1 MEHLFGSK
9 REWYRA
15 GMNIGTVPPAAERP
29 TYTAAEAARYARTSS
44 VTARRWL
51 EGYDYKTVRGR
62 RHSAPL
68 TNHPAGE
75 RYLTFYDLV
84 EVAAIAAAKNAG
96 VKLPRIRSAIEYAQE
111 RFRAA
116 RPLLLERFLTDGRD
130 LYLRELEPRAG
141 ALHVNASQAG
151 QIAFPYIAEVLR
163 HLDYEGEHPVR
174 WWPVGQ
180 DRPILVDP
188 KVGFGQP
195 LIYPSGVRT
204 ETVVDRFLAGER
216 MEAIGEEFGLT
227 RELIEEALRFE
238 NRLGLIPA

>member
-1 MEHLFGSK
+1 MEHLFTP
-9 REWYRA
+9 EAAWYRA
-15 GMNIGTVPPAAERP
+15 DMSIGTLPPAPERP
-29 TYTAAEAARYARTSS
+29 AYTAAEAARYARTSP

-51 EGYDYKTVRGR
+51 EGYTYRTVRGAR
-62 RHSAPL
+62 RSTPV
-68 TNHPAGE
+68 TSHPAGE
-75 RYLTFYDLV
+75 RFLTFYDLV

-111 RFRAA
+111 RFRAD

-130 LYLRELEPRAG
+130 LFLHEVEPAG
-141 ALHVNASQAG
+141 SLHVNASQAG

-163 HLDYEGEHPVR
+163 HLDYESERPVR

-188 KVGFGQP
+188 RVGFGQP

-216 MEAIGEEFGLT
+216 MGAIAEEYGLT